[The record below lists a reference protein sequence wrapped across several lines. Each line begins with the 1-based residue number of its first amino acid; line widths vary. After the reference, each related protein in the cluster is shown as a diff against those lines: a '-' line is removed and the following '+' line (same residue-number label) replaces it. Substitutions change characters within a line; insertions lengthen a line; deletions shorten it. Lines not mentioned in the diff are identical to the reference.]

1 MMIYDIQI
9 MSYYYII
16 IILYLYPLLD
26 FLKKYEGFPWPA
38 SLEIPTWFFCVAG
51 KRESNTITDYNI
63 IIL

>member
-1 MMIYDIQI
+1 MMIHDIQI

-38 SLEIPTWFFCVAG
+38 SLAIPT
-51 KRESNTITDYNI
+51 
-63 IIL
+63 